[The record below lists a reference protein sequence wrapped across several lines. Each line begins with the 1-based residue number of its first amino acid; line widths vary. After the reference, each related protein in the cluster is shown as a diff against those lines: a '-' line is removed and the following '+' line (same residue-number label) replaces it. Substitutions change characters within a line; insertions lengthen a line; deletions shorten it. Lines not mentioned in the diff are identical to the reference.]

1 MVELVFKYSM
11 VELVFKYSM
20 EKLIHTYI
28 NEKLE
33 GVITFGEKS
42 RLGRS
47 ASSISQKAAVAALEI
62 GYAGGEAVLTMVY
75 IIDAKKF
82 SDEPVPVITLP
93 SRVPYGFHGTFMRK
107 GAT

>member
-11 VELVFKYSM
+11 AFAM
-20 EKLIHTYI
+20 T
-28 NEKLE
+28 
-33 GVITFGEKS
+33 GW
-42 RLGRS
+42 RLGYIAGPKQFVS
-47 ASSISQKAAVAALEI
+47 ACNKIQSQFTSGASSISQKAAVAALEI